1 MTPEGNHNRGFH
13 KWVGSPKMDGLQWTI
28 LLMDDLGVPP
38 YQEPYISIHFAVLVT
53 ATSNA
58 FQRSNIA
65 APLARAEGCCTFGST
80 SPILTGQ
87 TRMAWIWEFDQW
99 PFQEPNPQAHPQVLT
114 RYKAYFSG
122 LCKGIFTKN
131 VALYGTVPPI

>member
-1 MTPEGNHNRGFH
+1 MTPEGVTTTGDSINGLPQNGWFT
-13 KWVGSPKMDGLQWTI
+13 MDNPL
-28 LLMDDLGVPP
+28 DDLGVPS
-38 YQEPYISIHFAVLVT
+38 YQETFISIHFAVLVT

-58 FQRSNIA
+58 FQRSNVA

-99 PFQEPNPQAHPQVLT
+99 RFQEPNPQVLT

-122 LCKGIFTKN
+122 LSQGIFTKH
-131 VALYGTVPPI
+131 VALYCTVPPF